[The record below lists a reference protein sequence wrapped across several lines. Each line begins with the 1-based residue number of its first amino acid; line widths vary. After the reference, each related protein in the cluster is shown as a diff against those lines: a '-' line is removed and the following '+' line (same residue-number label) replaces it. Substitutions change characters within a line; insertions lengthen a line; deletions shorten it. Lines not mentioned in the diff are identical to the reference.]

1 MKNLIKMFST
11 AITSEEVPI
20 DIPVT
25 LLSPCHKIASVA
37 LPKPAFIAKVIPYAE
52 IIEPIIT
59 IKVFIEYFLIL
70 HLPLP

>member
-25 LLSPCHKIASVA
+25 LLSPCHKIASVV
-37 LPKPAFIAKVIPYAE
+37 LPKPAFIARVIPYAE

-59 IKVFIEYFLIL
+59 IKFFI
-70 HLPLP
+70 